1 MLTRKLVNTLLNRLR
16 NIKLAM
22 TKVLKNLNFKLMI

>member
-16 NIKLAM
+16 NIKLVM
-22 TKVLKNLNFKLMI
+22 TKVSKDLNFK